1 MLLTVEEVRDYT
13 QSEAASLDDGPIE
26 ILIGAATREFA
37 KFTEREFEPSA
48 GAEERTFLHSGGL
61 WVDLAPFD
69 LRSASSVLTGTE
81 GETPATATG
90 YRLRPLPAED
100 GVFQRIK
107 LQAALAECEVTV
119 KGEWGFAEIPEDV
132 KHLALATVTIW
143 AKREIEVF
151 ERVYNVDSSFLERP
165 RELPSAIE
173 AGLANYKRTVL
184 P

>member
-1 MLLTVEEVRDYT
+1 MLLTVEEVRNYT
-13 QSEAASLDDGPIE
+13 QSEAASLDDGPID
-26 ILIGAATREFA
+26 ILIGAVTREFA
-37 KFTEREFEPSA
+37 KFTGREFEPSD
-48 GAEERTFLHSGGL
+48 GEETRTFLHAGGR

-69 LRSASSVLTGTE
+69 LRTASEVLTGTE

-100 GVFQRIK
+100 GVFQRIA
-107 LQAALAECEVTV
+107 LAAPLAECEVTV
-119 KGEWGFAEIPEDV
+119 TGEWGFAEVPDDI

-151 ERVYNVDSSFLERP
+151 ERTYNIDSSYFERP
-165 RELPSAIE
+165 RELPSAVE
-173 AGLANYKRTVL
+173 AGLANYKRIVL

>member
-13 QSEAASLDDGPIE
+13 QSEAASLDDGPID

-37 KFTEREFEPSA
+37 KFTKREFEP
-48 GAEERTFLHSGGL
+48 GDEAEERTFLHTGGR

-69 LRSASSVLTGTE
+69 LRTVSEVLTGTE
-81 GETPATATG
+81 GESPAAATG

-107 LQAALAECEVTV
+107 FAAALDECEVTV
-119 KGEWGFAEIPEDV
+119 KGEWGFAEIPDDV

-151 ERVYNVDSSFLERP
+151 ERVYNVDSSYLERP
-165 RELPSAIE
+165 RELPSAVE
-173 AGLANYKRTVL
+173 AGLTNYKRTVL